1 MTLFPGILF
10 MFTDLS
16 KDYEKWTPHENS
28 KEKGNIDGCLLGKKE
43 TFKKVKKD
51 SWYVLDTVFL

>member
-1 MTLFPGILF
+1 

-16 KDYEKWTPHENS
+16 KDYQKWTPHENS